1 MSKNISSRSAR
12 LNAPGK
18 HPEFFD
24 DRTALQLTQ
33 AFGQEAELE
42 PLLALLFAQQ
52 RATAEVR
59 GLRYVYRPLGIDLN
73 YGERADYEGEYN
85 LTFRDLPLG
94 TLTLYFAN
102 GQNEQSIQTCEDLVS
117 LAFTSI
123 RNAVTTLKLR
133 NKPQGINS
141 AERAALATVN
151 TPREKHDTAPGSS
164 QSGEARHDALILLGL
179 DHFPTIQSRDGEEW
193 AQVLMSSVHEQIREG
208 LRSADGVYHIGDD
221 LIAVLLPNTSSEQAE
236 QVAKKIR
243 TLVASL
249 HLRGDPKT
257 EQLTACMGLAD
268 ATHAKTAEDVMSHA
282 QCALAAA
289 RAQGSNQI
297 LYYQPELAETQP
309 FKSG

>member
-1 MSKNISSRSAR
+1 MSKNTSSRSTR

-52 RATAEVR
+52 RATAEVL

-73 YGERADYEGEYN
+73 YGERADVEGEYN
-85 LTFRDLPLG
+85 LTFRDVPLG
-94 TLTLYFAN
+94 TLTLYFPN
-102 GQNEQSIQTCEDLVS
+102 GQNEQSIQTCEDLLS
-117 LAFTSI
+117 LAFSSI
-123 RNAVTTLKLR
+123 RNAVTTLELR
-133 NKPQGINS
+133 QKPQGIN
-141 AERAALATVN
+141 ATERAALTAVN
-151 TPREKHDTAPGSS
+151 TPRNKQDKAPGAA
-164 QSGEARHDALILLGL
+164 QNGEAKHDALILLGL

-236 QVAKKIR
+236 QVAQKIR

-257 EQLTACMGLAD
+257 GQLTACMGLAD
-268 ATHAKTAEDVMSHA
+268 ATHAKTAEDVMSNA

-289 RAQGSNQI
+289 RAQGNNQI